1 MLGKKVFIFLI
12 ALTLAFS
19 IVSTVDP
26 YFLNNQAFAE
36 KDDEEDE
43 KDDNNSGRDDDDEED
58 DKEKSS
64 EDDEDDDDSSDN
76 DDEKDD
82 EDENNGRDEERDDGE
97 DDDDSNS
104 GRDDEDDNGRD
115 DEDEKDDD
123 KNSKD
128 DDSKHGLVQDLGN
141 NSKVALSL
149 KGETELEV
157 EIEDSDLP
165 DATYDVQFACTNPD
179 VEKTFDDGIT
189 VADGHGESEFEL
201 GLAPGEY
208 LDCTVKVDEL
218 SAAFPKF
225 MVMQQESD
233 DDEEEDERDDDHEE
247 EQDSETELEV
257 KGDRVEIEAEL
268 KGLTLADGSYDAVFS
283 CTNPSVEKTF
293 AEAFRVHDSEGKFN
307 EKFTLEEG
315 TYDGCKIT
323 SEEIVI
329 AVGSFEIDSN
339 EVREN
344 AHDRKQEIVTTV
356 NAKEIHERHVKAE
369 PASPGPYQPGQQY
382 TLIAAG
388 DAVDGDITAGAEV
401 EIDAAVWKSNSAIV
415 LIDIT
420 GGKVTIDD
428 GTASEYDVVVGY
440 AIFSMK
446 SNTLR
451 INALAVDDAGETHDL
466 RLRGE
471 AEMHED
477 MAPEMVLDSLHLL
490 FDGNSGKAK
499 NEFGDW
505 ELFLDGAIEKSG

>member
-26 YFLNNQAFAE
+26 YFLNNRAFAE

-43 KDDNNSGRDDDDEED
+43 KDDNNSGRDDDDEKD
-58 DKEKSS
+58 DEEKSS
-64 EDDEDDDDSSDN
+64 EDDEEDDDSNNN

-82 EDENNGRDEERDDGE
+82 DDK
-97 DDDDSNS
+97 N
-104 GRDDEDDNGRD
+104 NGRD
-115 DEDEKDDD
+115 DEEKDDD
-123 KNSKD
+123 KNSKG
-128 DDSKHGLVQDLGN
+128 DDSKHKLVQDLGN

-189 VADGHGESEFEL
+189 VADGRGESEFKL

-208 LDCTVKVDEL
+208 LDCTVTVDEL

-257 KGDRVEIEAEL
+257 KGDRVKIEAEL
-268 KGLTLADGSYDAVFS
+268 KGLTLADGRYDAVFS
-283 CTNPSVEKTF
+283 CTSPSVEKTF
-293 AEAFRVHDSEGKFN
+293 AEAFRVHDSEGKFK

-329 AVGSFEIDSN
+329 VVESFEIDSN

-415 LIDIT
+415 LLDIT

-490 FDGNSGKAK
+490 FDGNSGKGK

>member
-36 KDDEEDE
+36 KDDE
-43 KDDNNSGRDDDDEED
+43 KDDNNSGRDDDDEKD
-58 DKEKSS
+58 DEEKSS
-64 EDDEDDDDSSDN
+64 EDDEEDDSSDN

-104 GRDDEDDNGRD
+104 GRDDEEDEEDDNGRD

-157 EIEDSDLP
+157 EIEDGDLP

-257 KGDRVEIEAEL
+257 KGDRVKIEAEL

-283 CTNPSVEKTF
+283 CTSPSVEKTF
-293 AEAFRVHDSEGKFN
+293 AEAFRVHDSEGKFK

-315 TYDGCKIT
+315 TYDGCKVT

-329 AVGSFEIDSN
+329 AVGSFEIDSD

-344 AHDRKQEIVTTV
+344 THERKQEIVTTV

-388 DAVDGDITAGAEV
+388 DAVDGDITAKAKV

-466 RLRGE
+466 RLRGQ

>member
-43 KDDNNSGRDDDDEED
+43 KDDNNSGRDDDEKDDE
-58 DKEKSS
+58 EKSS
-64 EDDEDDDDSSDN
+64 EDDEEDDDSNNN

-82 EDENNGRDEERDDGE
+82 DDKNNGRDEERDDGE

-104 GRDDEDDNGRD
+104 GRDDEEDDDNGRD
-115 DEDEKDDD
+115 DEKDDD
-123 KNSKD
+123 KNSKG
-128 DDSKHGLVQDLGN
+128 DDSKHKLVQDLGN

-189 VADGHGESEFEL
+189 VADGRGESEFKL

-208 LDCTVKVDEL
+208 LDCTVTVDEL

-257 KGDRVEIEAEL
+257 KENRVKIEAEL

-283 CTNPSVEKTF
+283 CTSPSVEKTF
-293 AEAFRVHDSEGKFN
+293 AEAFRVHDSEGKFK

-382 TLIAAG
+382 KLIAAG
-388 DAVDGDITAGAEV
+388 DAVDGDITAKAEV